1 MEMVMP
7 VEILLAEDNPADAKL
22 TLIALKNAN
31 VGNRVHVVE
40 NGEQALAFIFGNQ
53 TELANSPKLV
63 LLDLKMPRVGGIE
76 VLEKM
81 KGDPRTRFI
90 PVVVL
95 TSSNHD
101 KDLEKCYQL
110 GVNSYIVKPV
120 DFDQFMK
127 VVKEAGLY
135 WMLVNKLPGQ

>member
-1 MEMVMP
+1 MVMP

-22 TLIALKNAN
+22 TLIALKHAN

-40 NGEQALAFIFGNQ
+40 NGEQALEFIFGNQ
-53 TELANSPKLV
+53 TEPANSPKLV

-81 KGDPRTRFI
+81 KSDPRTKSI

-101 KDLEKCYQL
+101 KDLERCYKL
-110 GVNSYIVKPV
+110 GANSYIVKPV

-127 VVKEAGLY
+127 VIKEVGLY
-135 WMLVNKLPGQ
+135 WILVNKLPGQ

>member
-1 MEMVMP
+1 MS
-7 VEILLAEDNPADAKL
+7 VELLLVEDNPADAKL
-22 TLIALKNAN
+22 VLRGLKDFVSADK
-31 VGNRVHVVE
+31 VHVAE
-40 NGEQALAFIFGNQ
+40 NGAQALEFIFGGGI
-53 TELANSPKLV
+53 EPGSRPKLV

-81 KGDPRTRFI
+81 KSDPRTKSI

-101 KDLEKCYQL
+101 KDLERCYKL
-110 GVNSYIVKPV
+110 GANSYIVKPV

-127 VVKEAGLY
+127 VIKEVGLY
-135 WMLVNKLPGQ
+135 WILVNKLPGQ